1 MRFRR
6 ANPNDPPKP
15 QRSTRG
21 RMLITGRR
29 ALCVFAFAPFGWW
42 PLQILG
48 LATLFYQVLRSTSV
62 KAPR

>member
-21 RMLITGRR
+21 RMAITAVAG

-42 PLQILG
+42 PLEILG
-48 LATLFYQVLRSTSV
+48 LATLF
-62 KAPR
+62 